1 MCDGIYIG
9 STHQTSRKI
18 INGHFSDILHLIKN
32 GQTSDS
38 FDAYFEQNF
47 KSTISRTD
55 LRK

>member
-9 STHQTSRKI
+9 NTHQTSRKI
-18 INGHFSDILHLIKN
+18 MNGHFSDILRLIKN